1 VLNNPI
7 SQTERL
13 LERPSGYGVPG
24 NEIGNL
30 AQDVSILWRELPVP
44 VIAVLHG
51 MCFGAG
57 LQIAL
62 GADMRYASKD
72 CKMSIMEV
80 SKTTH
85 PKLILRCEHAS
96 Q

>member
-1 VLNNPI
+1 MIN
-7 SQTERL
+7 RL
-13 LERPSGYGVPG
+13 LERPSGYGVSG

-30 AQDVSILWRELPVP
+30 AQDVSLLWRQLPVP

-62 GADMRYASKD
+62 GADMRYSTPDCNLSSK
-72 CKMSIMEV
+72 CWTKH
-80 SKTTH
+80 TH
-85 PKLILRCEHAS
+85 THTLIRTNTKH
-96 Q
+96 